1 MTLETILL
9 VAILS
14 NIGAT
19 GFALAAC
26 IRPALCYFRQLE
38 CLVIGAILTTFFIW
52 LVFSESLSNFINVD
66 VNLSL
71 LIAIPLGLMIIFFEY
86 FIEAVWNYFKSGT
99 SFTKPTIYPFFAD
112 AKISALRVILMIL
125 IIILEEVLLRW
136 FVFSYSISKLGL
148 SFEFVIF
155 ISAVLYGFNHLNF
168 GLRGLI
174 LKTLGG
180 LIYGLIF
187 FASKFSI
194 MLVVLVH
201 LTQNFTLL
209 ALSHIALL
217 KNEVAR

>member
-19 GFALAAC
+19 GFALAAY

-38 CLVIGAILTTFFIW
+38 CLVVGAILTTFFIW

-86 FIEAVWNYFKSGT
+86 FIEAVWNYFKSGAR
-99 SFTKPTIYPFFAD
+99 FTKPTIYPFFVD
-112 AKISALRVILMIL
+112 AKISVLKVILMIL
-125 IIILEEVLLRW
+125 IITLEEILFRW

-148 SFEFVIF
+148 SLEFVIF

-168 GLRGLI
+168 GVRGFI
-174 LKTLGG
+174 LKTLSG

-187 FASKFSI
+187 FASEFSI
-194 MLVVLVH
+194 LLVVLVH

-209 ALSHIALL
+209 ALSHITLL